1 MRDRV
6 PLPDSGLD
14 LLLAVLESR
23 GPYRE
28 WKLRSDSINGWPQ
41 IKGTGGAVLMGGWLC
56 VDLRRVGIGLGHMI
70 YRWEVDADMV
80 GGYACAGHGM
90 LAWFLV
96 PWIQMKNYIR

>member
-1 MRDRV
+1 
-6 PLPDSGLD
+6 
-14 LLLAVLESR
+14 
-23 GPYRE
+23 
-28 WKLRSDSINGWPQ
+28 
-41 IKGTGGAVLMGGWLC
+41 MGGWLC